1 MYVTLPGGGA
11 GHCATVSSM
20 TEQRPEIPATIAE
33 VVADLLGEETELTDE
48 ALIAAGAV
56 VRARAR
62 ERHYIY
68 HVNAVCGGLII
79 KELRARHPRMTWREI
94 DQVTGIESTSARRW
108 LKVAE
113 EYLANPQGYMER
125 IQAQWRP

>member
-1 MYVTLPGGGA
+1 
-11 GHCATVSSM
+11 M

-33 VVADLLGEETELTDE
+33 VVVDLLGEGTELTDE

-56 VRARAR
+56 VRRQQA
-62 ERHYIY
+62 ERHYAYHINAIY
-68 HVNAVCGGLII
+68 GGWIV
-79 KELRARHPRMTWREI
+79 KELRARHPKITWREI
-94 DQVTGIESTSARRW
+94 DQMTGIESTSARRW